1 MIIDCSKIYDATSD
15 TSMVK
20 MLAKQTGYYPI
31 FTFLNSFKN
40 LIDIASVGLVG
51 QKGNFTISIMSIWFY
66 RYYLAGLSSSLQD
79 QVKEVLDVVE
89 QGLRQA
95 VDHVSRQREDCE
107 KGERRRSLLQADRLA
122 KIRSGYFHDG
132 RIDCVSGNG
141 IISELGVGIE
151 RFDEIDGL
159 SENHEDRINRQSNAG
174 KKEYKSIRPVEA
186 MPIVIIKH
194 YDPNCQGNEAII
206 TTALTNWVG
215 RLVSNKVSFFFQI
228 LPRIAQLCL

>member
-31 FTFLNSFKN
+31 FTFLDSFKN
-40 LIDIASVGLVG
+40 LIDVASVGLVG
-51 QKGNFTISIMSIWFY
+51 QKGNFAISFMNIWFY
-66 RYYLAGLSSSLQD
+66 RYYPAGLSSSLQD

-95 VDHVSRQREDCE
+95 VDHVSRQREECE
-107 KGERRRSLLQADRLA
+107 KSKRRRSLLKADRLA
-122 KIRSGYFHDG
+122 KIRSGYSHDG

-151 RFDEIDGL
+151 RFDETDGL
-159 SENHEDRINRQSNAG
+159 SQTHGDRINEQSNAG
-174 KKEYKSIRPVEA
+174 KEEHKSIRSTEAIPV
-186 MPIVIIKH
+186 VIIKH

-206 TTALTNWVG
+206 TTALINWVG
-215 RLVSNKVSFFFQI
+215 RLVSNKASFLSQI
-228 LPRIAQLCL
+228 SSRIAQLCL